1 MLPVGEFSGISDL
14 QPRGTRLC
22 QCPLCYE
29 IFSGEATFV
38 LHRIEGDRV
47 GGKPGAY
54 NLTECRDPASKGMI
68 LNDAGVWVRP
78 LGAQIAQNV
87 VSTRSVTAATASGVV
102 G

>member
-1 MLPVGEFSGISDL
+1 
-14 QPRGTRLC
+14 
-22 QCPLCYE
+22 
-29 IFSGEATFV
+29 
-38 LHRIEGDRV
+38 
-47 GGKPGAY
+47 
-54 NLTECRDPASKGMI
+54 MI